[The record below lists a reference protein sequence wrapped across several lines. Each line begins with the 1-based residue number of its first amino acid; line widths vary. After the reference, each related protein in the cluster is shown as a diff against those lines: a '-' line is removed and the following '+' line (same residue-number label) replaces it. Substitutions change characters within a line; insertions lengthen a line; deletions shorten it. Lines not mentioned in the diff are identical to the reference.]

1 VLLEQREL
9 FADAEIVDKIL
20 KGDKEAFAFIV
31 ERYQKGLINFI
42 FRMVGHY
49 EEALELTQ
57 EVFIRVY
64 SNIAMYDSTYK
75 FSTWL
80 YRIAS
85 NLTIDHLR
93 KKDPRT
99 ASIDE
104 CDEDDEKKIELE
116 SNELN
121 PHDQLEKKM
130 MEKEINT
137 AILTLEPLYRELI
150 ILRHIHFRSYEEIAK
165 ITNLPI
171 GTVKNRIF
179 RARKVLME
187 RLKAVK

>member
-1 VLLEQREL
+1 MERREL
-9 FADAEIVDKIL
+9 FADAEIVEKIL
-20 KGDKEAFAFIV
+20 GGDKDAFAFIV

-64 SNIAMYDSTYK
+64 SNIASYDSTYK

-93 KKDPRT
+93 RNDPRA
-99 ASIDE
+99 ASLDE
-104 CDEDDEKKIELE
+104 VDEDNEKKIELE
-116 SNELN
+116 SGDPG
-121 PHDQLEKKM
+121 PHDRLEKKM
-130 MEKEINT
+130 MEREINE

-150 ILRHIHFRSYEEIAK
+150 ILRHIHFRSYEEMAK

-179 RARKVLME
+179 RARKLLME
-187 RLKAVK
+187 RLKGVK